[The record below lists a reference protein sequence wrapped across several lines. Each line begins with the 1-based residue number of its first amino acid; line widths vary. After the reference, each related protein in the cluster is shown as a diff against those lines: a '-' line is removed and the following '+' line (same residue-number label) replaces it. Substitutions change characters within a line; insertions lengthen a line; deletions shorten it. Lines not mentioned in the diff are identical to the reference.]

1 MASAAC
7 FVGDV
12 DLGRRFLY
20 GPRFFL
26 LLVAPPSFPPAELLV
41 TCLSSFFFVPAAA
54 FAPSLPLARPL
65 ARDADRPVFATAAA
79 ALLVLVGLPSAPLL
93 LPDVVVL
100 VALVAA
106 AAVLVRVLLTFECD
120 LAGVATNRSGCFL
133 SRFLPRVLGAM
144 VDG

>member
-1 MASAAC
+1 MAFAAC

-26 LLVAPPSFPPAELLV
+26 LLVAPPLLV
-41 TCLSSFFFVPAAA
+41 TCLSSVFFVPAAA
-54 FAPSLPLARPL
+54 FAPSLPLARSL
-65 ARDADRPVFATAAA
+65 ARTADRPVFATADA
-79 ALLVLVGLPSAPLL
+79 ALLVPSAPLP

-106 AAVLVRVLLTFECD
+106 AVRVGRPLVLLTFECD
-120 LAGVATNRSGCFL
+120 LAGIATNRSGCFL
-133 SRFLPRVLGAM
+133 SRFLTRVLGAM

>member
-1 MASAAC
+1 MAFAAC

-26 LLVAPPSFPPAELLV
+26 LLVAPPLLV

-54 FAPSLPLARPL
+54 FAPSLPLARSL
-65 ARDADRPVFATAAA
+65 ARTA
-79 ALLVLVGLPSAPLL
+79 PSAPLP
-93 LPDVVVL
+93 LPEVVVL

-106 AAVLVRVLLTFECD
+106 AVRVGRPRVLLTFECD
-120 LAGVATNRSGCFL
+120 LAGIATNRSGCFL
-133 SRFLPRVLGAM
+133 SRFLARVLGAM